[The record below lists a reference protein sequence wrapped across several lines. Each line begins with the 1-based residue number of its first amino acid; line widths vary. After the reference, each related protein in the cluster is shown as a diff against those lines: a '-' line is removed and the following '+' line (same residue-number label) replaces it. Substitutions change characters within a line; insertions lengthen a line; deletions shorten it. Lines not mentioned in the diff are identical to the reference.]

1 MNKVLSVLLMLA
13 VLLGLAGCAGEAVT
27 GSDAP
32 QAQEDGVSSDQ
43 ILSAVSTTPPPSGD
57 GASSDAAPSAVSTSP
72 TPSVAS
78 TQTANRTEIPFKSWT
93 KETLSEQYW
102 NLNDGVFA
110 CKIDEERF
118 GDMPGVQLFRSR
130 AELDAFMTD
139 YQMPTEYAV
148 SYSDQ
153 YFAKNDLIL
162 LKGGGAQ
169 GGIEWYADALTVADD
184 VLYLSVVRRESGD
197 GITAIQYHIY
207 PIEIHQKLPAVHT
220 IRCTVTDQTER
231 DGTYTTQG
239 QETTEYAVS

>member
-1 MNKVLSVLLMLA
+1 
-13 VLLGLAGCAGEAVT
+13 
-27 GSDAP
+27 
-32 QAQEDGVSSDQ
+32 
-43 ILSAVSTTPPPSGD
+43 
-57 GASSDAAPSAVSTSP
+57 
-72 TPSVAS
+72 
-78 TQTANRTEIPFKSWT
+78 
-93 KETLSEQYW
+93 
-102 NLNDGVFA
+102 
-110 CKIDEERF
+110 
-118 GDMPGVQLFRSR
+118 
-130 AELDAFMTD
+130 MTD
-139 YQMPTEYAV
+139 CQMPTEYAV

-184 VLYLSVVRRESGD
+184 VLYLSVVRRETGD